1 MVARATKWN
10 PGALAR
16 FRDGSGKTPT
26 EVAAAAGV
34 HPDTLRSW
42 EKGDTSP
49 DGKQIAKLAD
59 YFGVEPADFYDTVRV
74 PA

>member
-10 PGALAR
+10 PQVIGRLRAE
-16 FRDGSGKTPT
+16 SEKSPT
-26 EVAAAAGV
+26 DVAAAAGV

-42 EKGDTSP
+42 EKGETSP
-49 DGKQIAKLAD
+49 TGDQIGKLAD
-59 YFGVEPADFYDTVRV
+59 YFGVTPEEFYTTVRV